1 MQKGSLPQEN
11 QPLNPSAPWS
21 LGATE
26 LRPPPDFSGQVF
38 PTHGAENME
47 FPGVQPS
54 GCDQGPGSALGIFLS
69 HKSKSWCSGDQ
80 ESELALRR
88 VWS

>member
-1 MQKGSLPQEN
+1 MQKGSLPEEN

-54 GCDQGPGSALGIFLS
+54 GCDQSPSSALGIFLS

-80 ESELALRR
+80 E
-88 VWS
+88 